1 MLFNQRFTIG
11 EMAKMHNIAES
22 TLRYYDEKGIFHP
35 SIVDPQTNYRYYT
48 IDQFS
53 LLDTIKFLRQLNI
66 SLKEI
71 KEYIDERNPS
81 YAVHL
86 LEKQQEMMLKKQ
98 REIEYALT
106 KMKRKID
113 LMKEATQSKA
123 NHVTFKKL
131 PNRKITALAI
141 APNVTDDMFEYYIH
155 SLQKNMKQLDDSV
168 FSGDLGVTVSKE
180 GLFRNEFQAYNS
192 VFILLDYM
200 PFQVTTSAEFKEGIF
215 ACSYHHGPYEE
226 TDGTYKE
233 LLNII
238 ERKGYEV
245 SGDAIELA
253 LIDWSVTENPEEQ
266 VTEIQIPVVRRNE
279 SKVLYDKVKL

>member
-11 EMAKMHNIAES
+11 EMAKMHNVAES

-35 SIVDPQTNYRYYT
+35 SVVDPQTNYRYYT

-71 KEYIDERNPS
+71 KKYIDERNPS
-81 YAVHL
+81 YALNL

-98 REIEYALT
+98 REIEYSLA
-106 KMKRKID
+106 KINHKIE
-113 LMKEATQSKA
+113 MMQEATASKV

-131 PNRKITALAI
+131 SERKITALSI
-141 APNVTDDMFEYYIH
+141 APNVTDDMLEYYIH
-155 SLQKNMKQLDDSV
+155 SLQKNMKQIDDSL
-168 FSGDLGVTVSKE
+168 FSGDIGVTVSKE
-180 GLFRNEFQAYNS
+180 GLFQNKFQEYNS
-192 VFILLDYM
+192 IFILLDYM
-200 PFQVTTSAEFKEGIF
+200 PFQVDTAAAIQEGMF

-226 TDGTYKE
+226 TDGTYRE
-233 LLNII
+233 LLKTI
-238 ERKGYEV
+238 ERKGYKV

-266 VTEIQIPVVRRNE
+266 VTEIQIPVIKR
-279 SKVLYDKVKL
+279 K

>member
-11 EMAKMHNIAES
+11 EMAKMHNIPES

-71 KEYIDERNPS
+71 KKYIDERNPT
-81 YAVHL
+81 YALNL

-98 REIEYALT
+98 KEIEYALA
-106 KMKRKID
+106 KMKRKIEM
-113 LMKEATQSKA
+113 MKEATRSKV
-123 NHVTFKKL
+123 NHVIFKKF
-131 PNRKITALAI
+131 PRRKITALAV
-141 APNVTDDMFEYYIH
+141 APNPTDNMFEYYIH
-155 SLQKNMKQLDDSV
+155 SLQKNMKQIDDSV
-168 FSGDLGVTVSKE
+168 FSGDIGVTVSKE
-180 GLFRNEFQAYNS
+180 ALFQNEFQAYNR

-200 PFQVTTSAEFKEGIF
+200 PFQVTTSDAIKEGMY
-215 ACSYHHGPYEE
+215 ACSYHHGPYEK

-233 LLNII
+233 LLRII
-238 ERKGYEV
+238 KKEGYEV

-266 VTEIQIPVVRRNE
+266 VTEIQIPVV
-279 SKVLYDKVKL
+279 KKK